1 MKQERHNYNL
11 AINTARF
18 RQSRVT
24 SREKKTKSFSGVYR
38 HGWCVWPAYSLF
50 FCRGIHQIHTNI
62 FFSRKQ
68 NWWFDLKT
76 KSSVS
81 QILKMCWFTKEH
93 YRGLDHPRILM
104 FFTLNSSMQCK
115 YVDSSLAKQPS
126 CKKKKIPEK
135 EGMRPKRGFFE
146 LLNTPLSLPIN
157 FQKKILIPM
166 RVNEYLRHS
175 KVQCFFQ
182 KLIKKF
188 LPTFLYLQSFSTNK

>member
-1 MKQERHNYNL
+1 MKSKCFIGIVNLKSSHERTYSLMKQERHYYNL
-11 AINTARF
+11 AINTATF

-24 SREKKTKSFSGVYR
+24 SREKKTKNFSGVYR
-38 HGWCVWPAYSLF
+38 HAWCVWPAYSLF

-126 CKKKKIPEK
+126 CKKKKSPRRR
-135 EGMRPKRGFFE
+135 GCAPNGAFSNYLTRPYLFPSTFKR
-146 LLNTPLSLPIN
+146 
-157 FQKKILIPM
+157 K
-166 RVNEYLRHS
+166 Y
-175 KVQCFFQ
+175 
-182 KLIKKF
+182 
-188 LPTFLYLQSFSTNK
+188 